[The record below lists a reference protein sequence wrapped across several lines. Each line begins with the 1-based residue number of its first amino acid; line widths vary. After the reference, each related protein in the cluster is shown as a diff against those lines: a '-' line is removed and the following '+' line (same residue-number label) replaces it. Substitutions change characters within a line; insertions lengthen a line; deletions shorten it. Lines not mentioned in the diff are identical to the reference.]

1 MMKKQVVKKT
11 PAKRKYV
18 RKAKSVPAWAQ
29 EIVDN
34 QYDAVSE
41 PLPAPGYASAILT
54 HAAEIVAGSRNS
66 THGNKE
72 RSFQVIADMW
82 NLYLGS
88 RTIPGEITSVNVA
101 QMMELLKIARSIVGL
116 PTEDHFID
124 SAGYAAIAGQLAF
137 GNKQ

>member
-1 MMKKQVVKKT
+1 MKKVTPKKRIT
-11 PAKRKYV
+11 VAKKPMIIRMPTDWVEEVPNPA
-18 RKAKSVPAWAQ
+18 
-29 EIVDN
+29 
-34 QYDAVSE
+34 
-41 PLPAPGYASAILT
+41 PAPGSASAILT

-88 RTIPGEITSVNVA
+88 RTIPGKITSVNVA

-116 PTEDHFID
+116 PTEDHFTD
-124 SAGYAAIAGQLAF
+124 SAGYAAIAGELAF